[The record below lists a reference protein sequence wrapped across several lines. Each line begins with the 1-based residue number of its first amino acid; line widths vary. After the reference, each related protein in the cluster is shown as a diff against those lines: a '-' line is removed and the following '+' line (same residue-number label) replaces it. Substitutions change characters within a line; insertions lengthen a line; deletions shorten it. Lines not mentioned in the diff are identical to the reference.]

1 MTANQNQK
9 MGLTRLRTRYVVLIG
24 VGILISVLFVVGIFY
39 FWEEIEHRMGYGYL
53 TNFLVSIIG
62 GSLFIP
68 ISNMPVVFVLGNRLN
83 PVYVGLI
90 AGFGEAIGGIDAY
103 LAGAGG
109 KILWYKFMAERMVL
123 QPTDSSLD
131 KPVPTQVKPRSRWRI
146 LFKRLAAQFHK
157 RSGSWAIFITSSV
170 LWWLSYPV
178 AIAAGT
184 SGIGLKRFFLISWA
198 GKTVRGLIIAFAG
211 YWAFEFFLKIPLIAH
226 WLGG

>member
-1 MTANQNQK
+1 MK
-9 MGLTRLRTRYVVLIG
+9 RLRTRYIVLIG
-24 VGILISVLFVVGIFY
+24 VSILISALFIAGIFY
-39 FWEEIEHRMGYGYL
+39 YWNEIEQRMGYGYL

-68 ISNMPVVFVLGNRLN
+68 ISNMPVVFLLGNRLN

-90 AGFGEAIGGIDAY
+90 AGFGEAIGGMDAY

-109 KILWYKFMAERMVL
+109 KILWSKFMSERLVY
-123 QPTDSSLD
+123 QPTSSSLD
-131 KPVPTQVKPRSRWRI
+131 EPVPTQVKPRSRWQI
-146 LFKRLAAQFHK
+146 LFQRIAAQFNK
-157 RSGSWAIFITSSV
+157 RSGSWAIFISSAV
-170 LWWLSYPV
+170 VWWVSYPV

-184 SGIGLKRFFLISWA
+184 AGTGLKRFFLISWA

-211 YWAFEFFLKIPLIAH
+211 YWAFEFFLKIPLIAR

>member
-1 MTANQNQK
+1 MIADQNK
-9 MGLTRLRTRYVVLIG
+9 KVGLTRLKTRYVVIIG
-24 VGILISVLFVVGIFY
+24 ISVLISVLFVVGIFY
-39 FWEEIEHRMGYGYL
+39 FWDEIEQRMGYGYL

-62 GSLFIP
+62 GTLFIP
-68 ISNMPVVFVLGNRLN
+68 ISNMPVVFVLGHRLN

-90 AGFGEAIGGIDAY
+90 AGFGEAIGGLDAY

-109 KILWYKFMAERMVL
+109 RILWSKFRAERLVL
-123 QPTDSSLD
+123 QPTSSSLD
-131 KPVPTQVKPRSRWRI
+131 EPAPTRVKAHSRWRI
-146 LFKRLAAQFHK
+146 LYNRLAAQFNK
-157 RSGSWAIFITSSV
+157 RSGSWAIFISSSV
-170 LWWLSYPV
+170 LWWVSYPV

-211 YWAFEFFLKIPLIAH
+211 YWGLEFFLKIPLIAH